1 VEIKPALLIK
11 DLNDLETHWN
21 RKSDFTGSLT
31 RISICRSGGS
41 CTDISVIDF
50 LPFRSIVRFG
60 EHELVR
66 GGPEKPLFVSFYRI
80 LILSQAAIN

>member
-1 VEIKPALLIK
+1 MEIKPTLLIK
-11 DLNDLETHWN
+11 DLNDLETRLN

-50 LPFRSIVRFG
+50 HLFRSIVPFG
-60 EHELVR
+60 QHQLMR
-66 GGPEKPLFVSFYRI
+66 GGQEKP
-80 LILSQAAIN
+80 